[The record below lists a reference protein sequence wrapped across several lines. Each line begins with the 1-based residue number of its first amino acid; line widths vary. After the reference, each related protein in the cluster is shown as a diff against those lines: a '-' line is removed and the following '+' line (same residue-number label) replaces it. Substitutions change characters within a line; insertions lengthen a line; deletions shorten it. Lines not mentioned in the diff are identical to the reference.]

1 MMIGAITMLV
11 TKRLLLA
18 ETAKRLGERFTI
30 DDVKKI
36 YETIS
41 DLVQEHLQ
49 QADESEPVKVKL
61 GNGLSITASI
71 KEQENDYNRM
81 WLKAKISRY
90 HNRVNLNDLSY

>member
-1 MMIGAITMLV
+1 MLV
-11 TKRLLLA
+11 TKRELIA
-18 ETAKRLGERFTI
+18 EAAKRLGKRFTI

-36 YETIS
+36 YNTIS

-49 QADESEPVKVKL
+49 QADESESVKVKF
-61 GNGLSITASI
+61 GNGLSITANI
-71 KEQENDYNRM
+71 KEYENDYNRM

>member
-1 MMIGAITMLV
+1 MIGAITMLV
-11 TKRLLLA
+11 TKRQLLA
-18 ETAKRLGERFTI
+18 ETAKRLGNDFTI
-30 DDVKKI
+30 NTVKKV
-36 YETIS
+36 YDTIS
-41 DLVQEHLQ
+41 YLVQEHLQ

-61 GNGLSITASI
+61 GSGLSITASI